1 MLRIA
6 CLALFMIQGLPA
18 LSAPVDDLHTL
29 FSEEWDQR
37 MARNPFS
44 ASQRGLRQYD
54 SAVPDVSPDTQK
66 RYLEEDKAFLARLHA
81 IDRAQL
87 PEDEQ
92 LNYDLF
98 EFVLQGRIESANWR
112 PWRLPFLSDSGF
124 HSSAVFSIEAIP
136 FKTAQQ
142 YEDYISRLEK
152 MAGYI
157 DQNIAN
163 MRIGLAES
171 FTMPRAILDNVL
183 PGFQA
188 LAVEKSEDSAFYA
201 PFKSIPNNIDDA
213 RRRAL
218 SEQGK
223 AVLQNSLLPAWHRLV
238 VFFENDYMPKA
249 RTSLGASALP
259 DGERYYASRIKFYT
273 TLPLNAQAIHDIGLR
288 EARRIRSEM
297 DAIIDKLEFTGSFSD
312 FLAFLRTDP
321 RFYPKTEQDYL
332 ERAAWIAK
340 SIDEKLPAYFGLL
353 PRMPYGVRKVPDD
366 IAPNYTTGRYW
377 GPIQGVRGGLYMVN
391 VYALDKRP
399 YYTLPAL
406 TLHEAV
412 PGHHLQ
418 TALAQEIN
426 NVPDFRKN
434 LYVVAFGEGWG
445 LYTEKLGIEMGLYET
460 PYEEFGRLT
469 YEMWRAGRLVVDT
482 GIHAMGWTRDEAVRF
497 FRENSALSE
506 HNINTEVDRYI
517 SWPGQA
523 LGYKIGELKILEL
536 RARAEKALGTDFD
549 IRAFH
554 DAVLANGS
562 LPLPVLEEKIDLFI
576 TSTLKAE

>member
-1 MLRIA
+1 MFRIA
-6 CLALFMIQGLPA
+6 CITLFLMQGLPA
-18 LSAPVDDLHTL
+18 FSAPQDDLHTL

-37 MARNPFS
+37 MERNPFS

-54 SAVPDVSPDTQK
+54 SAVPDVSPDAHK
-66 RYLEEDKAFLARLHA
+66 RHLEEDKAFLARLHA
-81 IDRAQL
+81 IDRSKL
-87 PEDEQ
+87 PKDDQ

-98 EFVLQGRIESANWR
+98 KFDLKSRIDTATWR
-112 PWRLPFLSDSGF
+112 PWRIPFLSDSGF
-124 HSSAVFSIEAIP
+124 QSSAVFSIEAIP
-136 FKTAQQ
+136 FKTAQH

-152 MAGYI
+152 MADYV

-163 MRIGLAES
+163 MRTGIAEN

-188 LAVEKSEDSAFYA
+188 LAVAKAEDSAFYA
-201 PFKSIPNNIDDA
+201 PFKDLPGNIEPAKRDA
-213 RRRAL
+213 LLKQGRDAL
-218 SEQGK
+218 E
-223 AVLQNSLLPAWHRLV
+223 NRLLPAWHRLAA
-238 VFFENDYMPKA
+238 FFENEYMPKA
-249 RTSLGASALP
+249 RTTLGASELP
-259 DGERYYASRIKFYT
+259 DGERYYASRIKYYT
-273 TLPLNAQAIHDIGLR
+273 TLDLGAQEIHQIGLR
-288 EARRIRSEM
+288 EAKRIRAEM
-297 DAIIDKLEFTGSFSD
+297 NAIISQIGFEGDFAD
-312 FLAFLRTDP
+312 FLNFLRTDP
-321 RFYPKTEQDYL
+321 QFYPKTSQDYL

-340 SIDEKLPAYFGLL
+340 NADEKLPAYFGLL

-377 GPIQGVRGGLYMVN
+377 GPIKGVRGGLYMVN
-391 VYALDKRP
+391 TYALDKRP

-406 TLHEAV
+406 TVHEAV

-418 TALAQEIN
+418 TTLAREIE

-445 LYTEKLGIEMGLYET
+445 LYTEKLGIEMGIYET
-460 PYEEFGRLT
+460 PYEDFGRLT

-482 GIHAMGWTRDEAVRF
+482 GMHALGWTRDEAVRF

-523 LGYKIGELKILEL
+523 LGYKMGELKILEL
-536 RARAEKALGTDFD
+536 RARAEKILGADFD

-562 LPLPVLEEKIDLFI
+562 LPLPILEQKIDNFI
-576 TSTLKAE
+576 EKSKAE